1 MSGKIAQ
8 IRRILKTAL
17 KEVCSASWMFVRNP
31 EKDFTR
37 NRKISFQDILLFFLC
52 KEGGNLTTELF
63 RYFGLAPDSAS
74 VSAFIQQ
81 RDKILPEAFITLF
94 QLFTQ
99 KACPQKL
106 YKGLRLLAADGS
118 DIQIPTDP
126 NDTDSYFPGPAGQ
139 QPYNLLHLNA
149 LYDLNADTYIDAD
162 IGGKR
167 SCTEVRSLC
176 RMIDRSSVERAL
188 VIADRGYE
196 SYNLMAHIQEKHW
209 FFLIRVKEAHSIASG
224 LDLPDMSE
232 FDFPVHLSLCRRQ
245 TKRILSLFQNRNLFR
260 FIPKNSQ
267 FDYLPTENRKHD
279 PVLFYELSFR
289 LVRIR
294 LSDDSF
300 EFLLTNL
307 PKDDF
312 PIDELK
318 SLYHLRWGIETS
330 FRSLKYTV
338 GLLHFHAKKAENI
351 LMEVFAR
358 LTLYNFSSLVALHST
373 IPDSKR
379 NHPCKVKFSAA
390 VHLCRQFIL
399 GNVSPPV
406 LEALLLRQTSP
417 IRTGRYFPRG
427 SSLRKPVSFSYR
439 IA

>member
-8 IRRILKTAL
+8 TRKILKAAI
-17 KEVCSASWMFVRNP
+17 KKICSTSWMFVRNP

-37 NRKISFQDILLFFLC
+37 NRKISFRDILLFFLC

-63 RYFGLAPDSAS
+63 RYFRLAPDSAS
-74 VSAFIQQ
+74 ISAFIQQ

-94 QLFTQ
+94 HLFTR

-118 DIQIPTDP
+118 DIQISTNP
-126 NDTDSYFPGPAGQ
+126 NDTNSYFPGSSGQ
-139 QPYNLLHLNA
+139 KPYNLLHLNA
-149 LYDLNADTYIDAD
+149 LYDLNADVYIDAD

-167 SCTEVRSLC
+167 CCTEVRSLC
-176 RMIDRSSVERAL
+176 KMVDRSSVERAL

-209 FFLIRVKEAHSIASG
+209 FFLIRVKETHSIASG
-224 LDLPDMSE
+224 LNLPDTPE
-232 FDFPVHLSLCRRQ
+232 FDFPIQLSLCRRQ
-245 TKRILSLFQNRNLFR
+245 TKQALSLFQNRNRFR
-260 FIPKNSQ
+260 FLPRNST

-279 PVLFYELSFR
+279 PVLFYDLSFR

-300 EFLLTNL
+300 ELLLTNL

-312 PIDELK
+312 PMNELK

-351 LMEVFAR
+351 LKEVFAR
-358 LTLYNFSSLVALHST
+358 LTLYNFSSLIALHST
-373 IPDSKR
+373 VPDSKR
-379 NHPCKVKFSAA
+379 KSPCKVKFSAA

-406 LEALLLRQTSP
+406 LEALLLRQVSS
-417 IRTGRYFPRG
+417 IRPGRNFPRG

>member
-1 MSGKIAQ
+1 MPGKIAQ
-8 IRRILKTAL
+8 TRKILKDTI
-17 KEVCSASWMFVRNP
+17 KELCSASWMFVRNP

-37 NRKISFQDILLFFLC
+37 NRKISFQDILLLFLC
-52 KEGGNLTTELF
+52 KEGGNLTAELF
-63 RYFGLAPDSAS
+63 RYFGLVSDSAS

-94 QLFTQ
+94 HLFTQ

-118 DIQIPTDP
+118 DIQIPTNP
-126 NDTDSYFPGPAGQ
+126 NDTDSYFPGSAGQ
-139 QPYNLLHLNA
+139 EPYNLLHLNA
-149 LYDLNADTYIDAD
+149 LYDLNANVYVDAD
-162 IGGKR
+162 AGGKH

-176 RMIDRSSVERAL
+176 KMIDRSSIDRAL

-224 LDLPDMSE
+224 LDLPDTSE

-245 TKRILSLFQNRNLFR
+245 TKQVLSLFQNRNRFR
-260 FIPKNSQ
+260 FVPKNSL

-279 PVLFYELSFR
+279 PVLFYNLSFR
-289 LVRIR
+289 LVRLR
-294 LSDDSF
+294 LSDNSY

-307 PKDDF
+307 PADDF
-312 PIDELK
+312 PMSDLK
-318 SLYHLRWGIETS
+318 TLYHLRWGIETS

-351 LMEVFAR
+351 LKEVFAR
-358 LTLYNFSSLVALHST
+358 LTLYNFSGLVALHST
-373 IPDSKR
+373 RLDSKR
-379 NHPCKVKFSAA
+379 KYPCKVKFSAA
-390 VHLCRQFIL
+390 VHFCRQFIL
-399 GNVSPPV
+399 GNLSPPV
-406 LEALLLRQTSP
+406 LEALLLRQFSS
-417 IRTGRYFPRG
+417 IRPGRTFPRG

>member
-1 MSGKIAQ
+1 MSGKTTQ
-8 IRRILKTAL
+8 IRRTLETAI
-17 KEVCSASWMFVRNP
+17 KEICSASWMFVRNP

-37 NRKISFQDILLFFLC
+37 NRKISFRDILLFFLC

-63 RYFGLAPDSAS
+63 RYFRLAPDSAS
-74 VSAFIQQ
+74 ISAFTQQ

-94 QLFTQ
+94 HLFAR

-118 DIQIPTDP
+118 DIQIPTNP
-126 NDTDSYFPGPAGQ
+126 NDTDSYFPGSDGQ
-139 QPYNLLHLNA
+139 EPYNLLHLNA
-149 LYDLNADTYIDAD
+149 LYDLNADAYIDAD
-162 IGGKR
+162 VGGKR
-167 SCTEVRSLC
+167 RCAEVCSLC
-176 RMIDRSSVERAL
+176 NMVDRSSVERAL

-209 FFLIRVKEAHSIASG
+209 FFLIRVKETHSIASG
-224 LDLPDMSE
+224 LDLPDTPE
-232 FDFPVHLSLCRRQ
+232 FDFSAQLSLCRRQ
-245 TKRILSLFQNRNLFR
+245 TKQVLFLFQNRNLFR
-260 FIPKNSQ
+260 FLSKNST

-279 PVLFYELSFR
+279 PVLFYDLSFR

-294 LSDDSF
+294 LSDDSY
-300 EFLLTNL
+300 ELLLTNL

-312 PIDELK
+312 PMNELK

-351 LMEVFAR
+351 LKEVFAR
-358 LTLYNFSSLVALHST
+358 LTLYNFSSLIALHST

-379 NHPCKVKFSAA
+379 ILPCKVKFSAA

-406 LEALLLRQTSP
+406 LEALLLRQFSS
-417 IRTGRYFPRG
+417 IRTGRNFPRG

>member
-1 MSGKIAQ
+1 MSRKITQ
-8 IRRILKTAL
+8 IRRILEMAI
-17 KEVCSASWMFVRNP
+17 KEVCSTSWMFVRNP

-63 RYFGLAPDSAS
+63 RYFRLVSDSAS

-94 QLFTQ
+94 HLFTQ
-99 KACPQKL
+99 KACPQKF

-118 DIQIPTDP
+118 DIQIPTDS
-126 NDTDSYFPGPAGQ
+126 NDTASYFPGPAGQ
-139 QPYNLLHLNA
+139 EPYNLLHLNA

-162 IGGKR
+162 VGGKHC
-167 SCTEVRSLC
+167 CTEVRSLC
-176 RMIDRSSVERAL
+176 KMVDRSSVERAL

-209 FFLIRVKEAHSIASG
+209 FFLIRVKEAHSIVSG
-224 LDLPDMSE
+224 LDLPDTSE

-245 TKRILSLFQNRNLFR
+245 TKQARSLFQNRNLFR
-260 FIPKNSQ
+260 FIPENSQ

-289 LVRIR
+289 LLRIR

-312 PIDELK
+312 PMDELK

-351 LMEVFAR
+351 LKEVFAR

-379 NHPCKVKFSAA
+379 KYPCKVKFSAA

-406 LEALLLRQTSP
+406 LEALLLRQFSSLRTS
-417 IRTGRYFPRG
+417 RNFPRG
-427 SSLRKPVSFSYR
+427 PSLRKPVSFSYR

>member
-8 IRRILKTAL
+8 TRRILKGAI
-17 KEVCSASWMFVRNP
+17 KEICSASWMFVRNP

-63 RYFGLAPDSAS
+63 RYFKLMPDSAS
-74 VSAFIQQ
+74 ISAFIQQ

-94 QLFTQ
+94 HLFTR
-99 KACPQKL
+99 KVCPQKL
-106 YKGLRLLAADGS
+106 YNGLRLLAADGS
-118 DIQIPTDP
+118 DIQIPTNP
-126 NDTDSYFPGPAGQ
+126 NDTDSYFPGSSGQ
-139 QPYNLLHLNA
+139 EPYNLLHLNA
-149 LYDLNADTYIDAD
+149 LYDLNADAYVDAD
-162 IGGKR
+162 VIGKR
-167 SCTEVRSLC
+167 CCAEVRSLC
-176 RMIDRSSVERAL
+176 KLVDRSSVERAL

-209 FFLIRVKEAHSIASG
+209 FFLIRAKESNGIAAG
-224 LDLPDMSE
+224 LNLPDTPE

-245 TKRILSLFQNRNLFR
+245 TKQLLSLFQNRNLFR
-260 FIPKNSQ
+260 FMPKNSS

-279 PVLFYELSFR
+279 SVLFYDLSFR
-289 LVRIR
+289 LVRLR
-294 LSDDSF
+294 LSDSSY
-300 EFLLTNL
+300 ELLLTNL
-307 PKDDF
+307 PADDF
-312 PIDELK
+312 PMSELK
-318 SLYHLRWGIETS
+318 TLYHLRWGIETS

-338 GLLHFHAKKAENI
+338 GLLHFHSKKAENI
-351 LMEVFAR
+351 LKEVFAR
-358 LTLYNFSSLVALHST
+358 LTLYNFSSLVALQST

-379 NHPCKVKFSAA
+379 KFPCKVKFSAA
-390 VHLCRQFIL
+390 VHLCRQLIL

-406 LEALLLRQTSP
+406 LEALLLRQFSS
-417 IRTGRYFPRG
+417 IRPGRNFPRG

>member
-8 IRRILKTAL
+8 TRRILKTAI
-17 KEVCSASWMFVRNP
+17 KQVCSASWMFVQNP

-37 NRKISFQDILLFFLC
+37 KRKISFQDILLFFLC

-63 RYFGLAPDSAS
+63 RYFKLIPDSAS
-74 VSAFIQQ
+74 ISAFIQQ

-94 QLFTQ
+94 HLFTQ
-99 KACPQKL
+99 KACPPKL

-126 NDTDSYFPGPAGQ
+126 NDTDSYFPGSTNQ
-139 QPYNLLHLNA
+139 EPYNLLHLNA
-149 LYDLNADTYIDAD
+149 LYDLNADVYIDAD
-162 IGGKR
+162 VGGKR
-167 SCTEVRSLC
+167 CCTEVRSLC
-176 RMIDRSSVERAL
+176 KMVDRSSVERAL

-196 SYNLMAHIQEKHW
+196 SYNLMAHVQEKHW

-224 LDLPDMSE
+224 LDLPVTPE
-232 FDFPVHLSLCRRQ
+232 FDFPVQLSLCRRQ
-245 TKRILSLFQNRNLFR
+245 TKQVRSLLQNRNRFR
-260 FIPKNSQ
+260 FISKTSP

-279 PVLFYELSFR
+279 PVLFYDLSFR
-289 LVRIR
+289 LVRLR
-294 LSDDSF
+294 LSDGSY

-307 PKDDF
+307 PADDF
-312 PIDELK
+312 PMSELK
-318 SLYHLRWGIETS
+318 TLYHFRWGIETS

-351 LMEVFAR
+351 LKEVFAR
-358 LTLYNFSSLVALHST
+358 LTLYNFSSLIALHST
-373 IPDSKR
+373 IPDTKR
-379 NHPCKVKFSAA
+379 KYFCKVKFSAA

-406 LEALLLRQTSP
+406 LEALLLRQVSS
-417 IRTGRYFPRG
+417 IRTGRNFPRG

>member
-8 IRRILKTAL
+8 VRRILNAAL
-17 KEVCSASWMFVRNP
+17 KEVCSTLWMFVRNP

-63 RYFGLAPDSAS
+63 RYFRLVSDSAS
-74 VSAFIQQ
+74 ASAFIQQ

-94 QLFTQ
+94 HLFTQ

-106 YKGLRLLAADGS
+106 YKGLRLLTADGS
-118 DIQIPTDP
+118 DIQIHTDP
-126 NDTDSYFPGPAGQ
+126 NDTDSYFPGSSGQ
-139 QPYNLLHLNA
+139 EPYNLLHLNA
-149 LYDLNADTYIDAD
+149 LYDLNADAYIDAD
-162 IGGKR
+162 VGGKR
-167 SCTEVRSLC
+167 CCTEVRSLC
-176 RMIDRSSVERAL
+176 KMVDRSSVERAL

-209 FFLIRVKEAHSIASG
+209 FFLIRAKENNGIASG
-224 LDLPDMSE
+224 LDLPALPE
-232 FDFPVHLSLCRRQ
+232 FDLPVQLSLCRRQ
-245 TKRILSLFQNRNLFR
+245 TLQILSLLQNRNRYR
-260 FIPKNSQ
+260 FLPKNSP

-312 PIDELK
+312 PMNELK

-351 LMEVFAR
+351 LKEVFAR
-358 LTLYNFSSLVALHST
+358 ITLYNFSSLVALHST

-379 NHPCKVKFSAA
+379 KYPCKVNFSAA

-406 LEALLLRQTSP
+406 LEALLLRQTSS
-417 IRTGRYFPRG
+417 IRTGRNFPRG